1 MSKAIISLW
10 VPQASLLG
18 LLLFF
23 LHVNDIHQCPT
34 KLELYLFAYDNNMHY
49 ADKNF
54 KPPETVANG
63 ELPRQTLRLVKV
75 NI

>member
-10 VPQASLLG
+10 VSQASLLDPI
-18 LLLFF
+18 LFL
-23 LHVNDIHQCPT
+23 LHVNDVHQCPT

-54 KPPETVANG
+54 RPLETVANA
-63 ELPRQTLRLVKV
+63 ELRKLFD
-75 NI
+75 